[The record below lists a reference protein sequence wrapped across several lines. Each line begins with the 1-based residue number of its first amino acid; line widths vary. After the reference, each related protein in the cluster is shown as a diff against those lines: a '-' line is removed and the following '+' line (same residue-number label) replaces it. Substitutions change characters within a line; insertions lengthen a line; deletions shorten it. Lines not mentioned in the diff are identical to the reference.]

1 MRIFHFTEA
10 DLAAN
15 RAGRLSSEQE
25 QRLFQQRRRLKVV
38 ILFIGVLLLVVAG
51 VFVWTGLIMRAAG
64 QGSWWL
70 MLGIAAPVFAIPG
83 GFAIY
88 GGAKSMSDMIIG
100 VSRGRVK
107 VNRIQRNAAS
117 PSGTRVDVMT
127 QLHIGGEI
135 FNVPAGVFGEIMDG
149 DTYAVYYW
157 KGVGDIFSLER
168 IA

>member
-25 QRLFQQRRRLKVV
+25 HRLFQQRRRLKVV

-64 QGSWWL
+64 QGGWWL
-70 MLGIAAPVFAIPG
+70 MMGIAAPVFAIPG
-83 GFAIY
+83 AFAIY
-88 GGAKSMSDMIIG
+88 GGAKRMSDMVIG

-117 PSGTRVDVMT
+117 PSGTKIDVVT
-127 QLHIGGEI
+127 QLHIGSET
-135 FNVPAGVFGEIMDG
+135 FNVPAGVYGEIMDG
-149 DTYAVYYW
+149 DSYAVYYW